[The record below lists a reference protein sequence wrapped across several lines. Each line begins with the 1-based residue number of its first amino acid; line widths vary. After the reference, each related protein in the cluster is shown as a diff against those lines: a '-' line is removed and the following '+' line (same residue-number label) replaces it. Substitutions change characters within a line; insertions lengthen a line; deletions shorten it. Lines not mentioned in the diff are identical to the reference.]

1 MKDIDDYTC
10 GSEFSCKNSN
20 NIFIKQNIPEVF
32 QNLSLVKNEVKLM
45 IQDITEALF
54 EVKKGEVFYQD
65 VLSKLKEFY
74 LNVDMLP
81 SEVSEEM
88 EAIFYSHYSELRKM
102 HKQSMTS
109 NVFVADNMDF
119 SNISKNERMAL
130 ESFKSEFLKLKK
142 RFNEHREIRFL
153 TTKEK
158 GKFSTVLR
166 EEKGYIFIYFDEHII
181 EIYFNLE
188 KFRKYFYQYP
198 YFTIKNNPAFFIE
211 LLRQMALHEFGHLF
225 LVRTS
230 YGFLSRDLRN
240 YILSKKGPLE
250 DILDDPIVGEL
261 LSKSRDMLID
271 KRLKYIKYDEVTAI
285 VRDFRAYYI
294 WFNQLESKTPLEAL
308 EINSL
313 EANETLMELSDL
325 LSDISILRTILYK
338 KVIRIIIKSQIFFIF
353 NEWDLFRKIFLQFGL
368 ESLSKF
374 CQEVNLK
381 TLKIIKD
388 HDSYDSMKEDIE
400 DLAYF
405 LDNNDFLNPDLPH
418 KFMK

>member
-1 MKDIDDYTC
+1 MEDIDDYTC

-54 EVKKGEVFYQD
+54 EAKKGEVFYQD

-153 TTKEK
+153 TTNEK
-158 GKFSTVLR
+158 GNFLFLIR
-166 EEKGYIFIYFDEHII
+166 EKTGYIHIYFDEHIV
-181 EIYFNLE
+181 EIYFDLPNL
-188 KFRKYFYQYP
+188 RKYFYQYP
-198 YFTIKNNPAFFIE
+198 HFTIDNNPIFFIE

-230 YGFLSRDLRN
+230 YGFLSRDIRN
-240 YILSKKGPLE
+240 YILSQKGSLE
-250 DILDDPIVGEL
+250 SILDDPIIDKL
-261 LSKSRDMLID
+261 FSNSRDISID
-271 KRLKYIKYDEVTAI
+271 QRLSHIKYTQASLI
-285 VRDFRAYYI
+285 VKEFHANYI
-294 WFNQLESKTPLEAL
+294 WFNRLESKTPLEAF
-308 EINSL
+308 EIRLLDTKN
-313 EANETLMELSDL
+313 TLGELSDL
-325 LSDISILRTILYK
+325 LLDRYILSAVLYK
-338 KVIRIIIKSQIFFIF
+338 KVIKIIIISQLFFLF
-353 NEWDLFRKIFLQFGL
+353 NEWDIFEKIFSQFRL
-368 ESLSKF
+368 ESLSRF

-381 TLKIIKD
+381 TLRIIKNHGD
-388 HDSYDSMKEDIE
+388 YDSMNEDIE
-400 DLAYF
+400 VLAYF